1 MLSIEI
7 KGKGDNAALAVLL
20 EYLLMG
26 HGYQVERGPVYGN
39 GMTDTQ
45 RAQVL
50 RKVIQE
56 KKNLLNSKEVRLDV
70 NPR

>member
-1 MLSIEI
+1 MSSIEI
-7 KGKGDNAALAVLL
+7 RGEGNAELAVLL

-26 HGYQVERGPVYGN
+26 HGYQVERGPVYRK

-50 RKVIQE
+50 RRVIQE
-56 KKNLLNSKEVRLDV
+56 KKNLLNTKEVRLEV
-70 NPR
+70 KV